1 MNLLEFKRQLM
12 TAPRERT
19 GEMRQARAQ
28 GGEFALAAAESD
40 RFESVLDRA
49 LQVPAPHALADSIIL
64 EQSLSAQSSSTGG
77 LSPRWPQISAI
88 AASLTLAV
96 ALVTFLVVGRQGG
109 DGIDIQA
116 YLAGHWAHDGPQ
128 VVAASD
134 AQPSSLDRIEYVF
147 SELGVQLSP
156 ELMQRVRVSK
166 FCPTPDGAGAHVVLA
181 TDQGPVTMYYMPR
194 TRIPG
199 APSNFSFNGNMDAT
213 VINLERG
220 SLALVAESG
229 VKTPELVREISRQ
242 LSFVPQTTI

>member
-40 RFESVLDRA
+40 RFESALERA
-49 LQVPAPHALADSIIL
+49 LRVPVPNGLADSIIL
-64 EQSLSAQSSSTGG
+64 AQSFREPESSNWH
-77 LSPRWPQISAI
+77 WPQFSAI
-88 AASLTLAV
+88 AASLALAV
-96 ALVTFLVVGRQGG
+96 ALVTFVVVGRQGEG
-109 DGIDIQA
+109 PLDMQT

-128 VVAASD
+128 VMAA
-134 AQPSSLDRIEYVF
+134 ATTQPSSLDRIEYVF

-194 TRIPG
+194 TRVPQ
-199 APSNFSFNGNMDAT
+199 APTSFTLNGGMEST

-220 SLALVAESG
+220 SLALVAEAG
-229 VKTPELVREISRQ
+229 VKTLELVREISRQ